1 MHALITNIL
10 NIIRFKYY
18 SIIIYLVI
26 NVSDIKVPIA
36 KPLIGDEE
44 IENVVE
50 VLKSGMIAQGPKV
63 EEFEQKFAE
72 WVGAKYG
79 IAVNSGTAALHTAL
93 LACGIG
99 EGDEVITTPFTFIA
113 SGNSIVYTGAKPVFA
128 DIDLKT
134 YTLNPDSI
142 EDLITENTKAILPVQ
157 LYGQSA
163 DMDRINEIAE
173 KYGLIVIEDAAQA
186 HGATYKGQKVGSMG
200 DMACFSFYPTKNM
213 TTSEGGII
221 TTDDEDLA
229 EQAKIFRAHG
239 ASVRYHHDAIG
250 YNFRMTDI
258 AAAIGLA
265 QMDKIDGFNDKRIE
279 NAAYLNE
286 GLKDV
291 DGVITPYCA
300 DGSKHVYHQYTIRV
314 EKGDRDDWVD
324 IINECGVG
332 TGIHYPI
339 PLYNQPIYKIL
350 GFEGDCPNAELAA
363 DNVISL
369 PVHPNLTKED
379 LDLVIEAVKSAS
391 DELD

>member
-1 MHALITNIL
+1 MSN
-10 NIIRFKYY
+10 
-18 SIIIYLVI
+18 
-26 NVSDIKVPIA
+26 IKVPIA
-36 KPLIGDEE
+36 KPIIGDEE

-50 VLKSGMIAQGPKV
+50 VMKSGMIAQGPKV

-72 WVGAKYG
+72 WVGADYG

-93 LACGIG
+93 LACGIE

-134 YTLNPDSI
+134 YTLDPDTV
-142 EDLITENTKAILPVQ
+142 EDLITENTKAIVPVQ
-157 LYGQSA
+157 LYGQAA

-173 KYGLIVIEDAAQA
+173 KYGLIIIEDAAQA
-186 HGATYKGQKVGSMG
+186 HGATCNGQKVGSIG
-200 DMACFSFYPTKNM
+200 DMSCFSFYPTKNM
-213 TTSEGGII
+213 TTSEGGMI

-229 EQAKIFRAHG
+229 ESAKMFRAHG

-258 AAAIGLA
+258 SAAIGLA
-265 QMDKIDGFNDKRIE
+265 QLDKIDGFNDKRIA
-279 NAAYLNE
+279 NADYLNN
-286 GLKDV
+286 GLKDIE
-291 DGVITPYCA
+291 GVITPYCA
-300 DGSKHVYHQYTIRV
+300 PGSKHVYHQYTIRV

-324 IINECGVG
+324 IINDCGVG

-339 PLYNQPIYKIL
+339 PLYNQPIYRAL
-350 GFEGDCPNAELAA
+350 GIEGDCPNAELAA

-369 PVHPNLTKED
+369 PVHPSLTKQD
-379 LDLVIEAVKSAS
+379 LDLVIEAVKTAS

>member
-1 MHALITNIL
+1 MIKL
-10 NIIRFKYY
+10 
-18 SIIIYLVI
+18 
-26 NVSDIKVPIA
+26 SDIRVPIA
-36 KPLIGDEE
+36 KPIIGEEE

-63 EEFEQKFAE
+63 EEFEQKFAD
-72 WVGAKYG
+72 WVGAEYG

-93 LACGIG
+93 LACDIG

-128 DIDLKT
+128 DIDLKN
-134 YTLNPDSI
+134 YTINPDEI
-142 EDLITENTKAILPVQ
+142 EKSITENTKAILPVQ

-163 DMDRINEIAE
+163 NMDRINEIAE

-186 HGATYKGQKVGSMG
+186 HGATCNGKKIGSLG
-200 DMACFSFYPTKNM
+200 DMSCFSFYPTKNM

-229 EQAKIFRAHG
+229 ENARIYRAHG

-258 AAAIGLA
+258 SAAIGLA
-265 QMDKIDGFNDKRIE
+265 QLEKIDDFNDKRIA

-291 DGVITPYCA
+291 DGIVTPYCA
-300 DGSKHVYHQYTIRV
+300 YDSKHVYHQYTIRV

-324 IINECGVG
+324 IINDCGVG

-339 PLYNQPIYKIL
+339 PLYNQPIYKAL
-350 GFEGDCPNAELAA
+350 GYTGHCPNTELAA

-369 PVHPNLTKED
+369 PVHPSLTKED
-379 LDLVIEAVKSAS
+379 LDLVIGAVKTAS
-391 DELD
+391 KELD

>member
-1 MHALITNIL
+1 M
-10 NIIRFKYY
+10 
-18 SIIIYLVI
+18 
-26 NVSDIKVPIA
+26 NVSNIKVPIA
-36 KPLIGDEE
+36 KPIIGDEE

-63 EEFEQKFAE
+63 EEFEERFAE
-72 WVGAKYG
+72 WVGAEYG
-79 IAVNSGTAALHTAL
+79 IAVNSGTAALHVAL
-93 LACGIG
+93 LSCGIG

-113 SGNSIVYTGAKPVFA
+113 SGNSILYTGAKPVFA

-134 YTLNPDSI
+134 YTINPDSI

-163 DMDRINEIAE
+163 DMEKINDIAE
-173 KYGLIVIEDAAQA
+173 KYGLTVIEDAAQA
-186 HGATYKGQKVGSMG
+186 HGATCNGEKVGSIG

-221 TTDDEDLA
+221 TTNDEELA
-229 EQAKIFRAHG
+229 ENARVFRAHG
-239 ASVRYHHDAIG
+239 ASVRYHHDEIG

-258 AAAIGLA
+258 SAAIGLA
-265 QMDKIDGFNDKRIE
+265 QLDKIDEFNDKRIA

-314 EKGDRDDWVD
+314 EKGDRDEWVD
-324 IINECGVG
+324 LINDCGVG

-339 PLYNQPIYKIL
+339 PLYNQPVYRSL
-350 GFEGDCPNAELAA
+350 GIEGNCPNAELAA

-369 PVHPNLTKED
+369 PVHPSLTKED
-379 LDLVIEAVKSAS
+379 LDLVIEAVKKDSN
-391 DELD
+391 ELD

>member
-1 MHALITNIL
+1 M
-10 NIIRFKYY
+10 
-18 SIIIYLVI
+18 SE
-26 NVSDIKVPIA
+26 IKVPIA
-36 KPLIGDEE
+36 KPIIGDKE

-72 WVGAKYG
+72 WVGAEYG
-79 IAVNSGTAALHTAL
+79 IAVNSGTAALHVAL

-113 SGNSIVYTGAKPVFA
+113 SGNSILYTGARPVFA
-128 DIDLKT
+128 DIDMKT

-142 EDLITENTKAILPVQ
+142 EDLITEKTKAIMPVQ

-186 HGATYKGQKVGSMG
+186 HGAAYNGQKVGSIG
-200 DMACFSFYPTKNM
+200 DMSCFSFYPTKNM

-221 TTDDEDLA
+221 TTDDDELA
-229 EQAKIFRAHG
+229 EKARIFRAHG
-239 ASVRYHHDAIG
+239 ATVRYHHDAIG

-258 AAAIGLA
+258 SAAIGLA
-265 QMDKIDGFNDKRIE
+265 QLENIDEFNEKRIA

-291 DGVITPYCA
+291 DGVITPCCA
-300 DGSKHVYHQYTIRV
+300 EGSKHVYHQYTIRV

-324 IINECGVG
+324 IINDCGVG

-339 PLYNQPIYKIL
+339 PLYNQPIYRAL
-350 GFEGDCPNAELAA
+350 GIEGNCPNAELAA

-369 PVHPNLTKED
+369 PVHPSLSKED
-379 LDLVIEAVKSAS
+379 LDIVIEAVKTAS
-391 DELD
+391 KELD

>member
-1 MHALITNIL
+1 
-10 NIIRFKYY
+10 
-18 SIIIYLVI
+18 VI
-26 NVSDIKVPIA
+26 FVSDIKVPIA
-36 KPLIGDEE
+36 KPIIGDEE

-63 EEFEQKFAE
+63 AEFEQKFAE

-134 YTLNPDSI
+134 YTLDPDSI

-163 DMDRINEIAE
+163 NMDKINELAE

-186 HGATYKGQKVGSMG
+186 HGATCNGKKVGSMG

-229 EQAKIFRAHG
+229 EKARIFRAHG
-239 ASVRYHHDAIG
+239 ATVRYHHDEIG

-258 AAAIGLA
+258 SAAIGLA
-265 QMDKIDGFNDKRIE
+265 QLEKIDEFNEKRIA

-291 DGVITPYCA
+291 DGVVTPYCA
-300 DGSKHVYHQYTIRV
+300 YDSKHVYHQYTIMV

-324 IINECGVG
+324 IINDCGVG

-339 PLYNQPIYKIL
+339 PLYNQPIYKYL
-350 GFEGDCPNAELAA
+350 GFGGDCPNAELAA

-369 PVHPNLTKED
+369 PVHPSLTKED
-379 LDLVIEAVKSAS
+379 LDLVIEAVKKAS
-391 DELD
+391 EELD

>member
-1 MHALITNIL
+1 MIT
-10 NIIRFKYY
+10 
-18 SIIIYLVI
+18 
-26 NVSDIKVPIA
+26 VSNIKVPIA
-36 KPLIGDEE
+36 KPIIGDEE

-63 EEFEQKFAE
+63 EEFEEEFAE
-72 WVGAKYG
+72 WVGADYG
-79 IAVNSGTAALHTAL
+79 IAVNSGTAALHVAL
-93 LACGIG
+93 LSCGIG
-99 EGDEVITTPFTFIA
+99 EGDEVITSPFTFIA

-128 DIDLKT
+128 DIDLET
-134 YTLNPDSI
+134 YTIDPDSI

-173 KYGLIVIEDAAQA
+173 KYGLTVIEDAAQA
-186 HGATYKGQKVGSMG
+186 HGATFNGTPVGSMG

-221 TTDDEDLA
+221 TTNDEELA
-229 EQAKIFRAHG
+229 ENARIFRAHG
-239 ASVRYHHDAIG
+239 ASIRYHHSEIG

-258 AAAIGLA
+258 SAAIGLA
-265 QMDKIDGFNDKRIE
+265 QLDKIDDFNCKRIE

-286 GLKDV
+286 GLSDV
-291 DGVITPYCA
+291 DGIITPYCA

-324 IINECGVG
+324 IINDCGVG

-339 PLYNQPIYKIL
+339 PLYNQPIYKAL
-350 GFEGDCPNAELAA
+350 GIEGDCPNAELAA

-369 PVHPNLTKED
+369 PVHPSLTKED
-379 LDLVIEAVKSAS
+379 LDLVIEAVKTAS
-391 DELD
+391 NELD

>member
-1 MHALITNIL
+1 M
-10 NIIRFKYY
+10 
-18 SIIIYLVI
+18 
-26 NVSDIKVPIA
+26 SDIKVSIA
-36 KPLIGDEE
+36 KPIIGDEE

-50 VLKSGMIAQGPKV
+50 VMKSGMIAQGPKV
-63 EEFEQKFAE
+63 EEFEQKFAD
-72 WVGAKYG
+72 WVGAEYG

-99 EGDEVITTPFTFIA
+99 PEDEVITSPFTFIA
-113 SGNSIVYTGAKPVFA
+113 SGNSILYTGAKPVFA

-134 YTLNPDSI
+134 YTLNPDAI
-142 EDLITENTKAILPVQ
+142 EGLITENTKAILPVQ

-163 DMDRINEIAE
+163 NMDRINEIAE
-173 KYGLIVIEDAAQA
+173 KHGLIVIEDAAQA
-186 HGATYKGQKVGSMG
+186 HGATCNGQKVGSIG
-200 DMACFSFYPTKNM
+200 DMSCFSFYPTKNM

-229 EQAKIFRAHG
+229 ENAKVFRAHG
-239 ASVRYHHDAIG
+239 ASVRYHHDEIG

-265 QMDKIDGFNDKRIE
+265 QLDKIDGFNNKRIA
-279 NAAYLNE
+279 NANYLNE

-300 DGSKHVYHQYTIRV
+300 YGSKHVYHQYTIRV

-324 IINECGVG
+324 IINDCGVG

-339 PLYNQPIYKIL
+339 PLYNQPIYRSL
-350 GFEGDCPNAELAA
+350 GIEGNCPNAELAA

-369 PVHPNLTKED
+369 PVHPSLTKDD
-379 LDLVIEAVKSAS
+379 LDLVIEAVKTAS
-391 DELD
+391 KELD

>member
-1 MHALITNIL
+1 MIIL
-10 NIIRFKYY
+10 SN
-18 SIIIYLVI
+18 
-26 NVSDIKVPIA
+26 IKVPIA
-36 KPLIGDEE
+36 KPIIGEEE

-63 EEFEQKFAE
+63 AEFEEKFAE
-72 WVGAKYG
+72 WVGAEYG

-113 SGNSIVYTGAKPVFA
+113 SGNSIVYTGAEPVFA

-134 YTLNPDSI
+134 YTLNPDAI

-157 LYGQSA
+157 LYGQSSN
-163 DMDRINEIAE
+163 MDKINEIAE

-186 HGATYKGQKVGSMG
+186 HGATCNGKKVGSMG

-229 EQAKIFRAHG
+229 EQARIFRAHG
-239 ASVRYHHDAIG
+239 ASVRYHHNAIG

-258 AAAIGLA
+258 SAAIGLA
-265 QMDKIDGFNDKRIE
+265 QLNKIDEFNDKRIA

-291 DGVITPYCA
+291 DGIVTPYCA
-300 DGSKHVYHQYTIRV
+300 YDSKHVYHQYTIRV

-324 IINECGVG
+324 IINDCGVG

-339 PLYNQPIYKIL
+339 PLYNQPIYRAL

-369 PVHPNLTKED
+369 PVHPSLIKED
-379 LDLVIEAVKSAS
+379 LDLVIEAVKTAS
-391 DELD
+391 NELD

>member
-1 MHALITNIL
+1 MI
-10 NIIRFKYY
+10 
-18 SIIIYLVI
+18 
-26 NVSDIKVPIA
+26 VSNIKVPIA
-36 KPLIGDEE
+36 KPIIGEEE

-63 EEFEQKFAE
+63 EKFEQKFAE

-79 IAVNSGTAALHTAL
+79 IAVNSGTAALHVAL
-93 LACGIG
+93 LSCGIG

-113 SGNSIVYTGAKPVFA
+113 SGNSILYTGAKPVFA

-134 YTLNPDSI
+134 YTIDPDSI

-163 DMDRINEIAE
+163 DMDRINAIAE
-173 KYGLIVIEDAAQA
+173 KHGLIVIEDAAQA
-186 HGATYKGQKVGSMG
+186 HGASFNGRNVGSMG
-200 DMACFSFYPTKNM
+200 DMSCFSFYPTKNM

-229 EQAKIFRAHG
+229 ENAKIFRAHG
-239 ASVRYHHDAIG
+239 ASVRYHHDEVG

-258 AAAIGLA
+258 SAAIGLA
-265 QMDKIDGFNDKRIE
+265 QLDKIDEFNDKRIA

-291 DGVITPYCA
+291 DGVVTPYCA
-300 DGSKHVYHQYTIRV
+300 PDSKHVYHQYTIRV

-339 PLYNQPIYKIL
+339 PLYNQPIYKAL
-350 GFEGDCPNAELAA
+350 GIEGNCQNAELAA

-369 PVHPNLTKED
+369 PVHPSLTKED
-379 LDLVIEAVKSAS
+379 LDLVIEAVKKAS
-391 DELD
+391 SELD